1 MLRRCRHKRFLSTLS
16 LRRATFA
23 LWMIA
28 SLLLFLSTLS
38 LRRATKKKK
47 NQPGKSKFLS
57 TLSLRRATNASY
69 GALDGASISIHALL
83 AESDIHHRTRRR
95 SPSISI
101 HALLAESDFWRNRQN
116 KDLYLFLSTLSLRR
130 ATGVSFRDLCAAI
143 FLSTLS
149 LRRATYPLLFWGEQ
163 HGDFYP
169 RSPCGERPSS
179 VLMALPPYIFLST
192 LSLRRATPNFRGYI
206 GGNIPFLSTL
216 SLRRAT
222 FRRALK
228 RPVAYFYPRSPCGE
242 RLLMRCRLMR
252 NRRFLSTL
260 SLRRATQWR
269 RSVKLFRQFL
279 STLSLRRATTPLRTA
294 ALHIRDF
301 YPRSPCGERP
311 GGDQL
316 AAHSQHFYPRSPCG
330 ERPENPCTSVSI
342 FIFLSTLS
350 LRRAT
355 YIRAN
360 AVSLADDFYPRSP
373 CGERPGRYRQRP

>member
-1 MLRRCRHKRFLSTLS
+1 
-16 LRRATFA
+16 
-23 LWMIA
+23 MIA
-28 SLLLFLSTLS
+28 SLLL
-38 LRRATKKKK
+38 
-47 NQPGKSKFLS
+47 FLS

-242 RLLMRCRLMR
+242 RPNGGVLLSCFGNFYPRSPCGERR
-252 NRRFLSTL
+252 KWYPHSGKNRKFLSTL
-260 SLRRATQWR
+260 SLRRATVFDKITCFGKSISIHALLAESDYLSAAKAGDFYISIHALLAESDTIILPNVYRCW
-269 RSVKLFRQFL
+269 KFL
-279 STLSLRRATTPLRTA
+279 STLSLRRATPKT
-294 ALHIRDF
+294 H
-301 YPRSPCGERP
+301 
-311 GGDQL
+311 Q
-316 AAHSQHFYPRSPCG
+316 
-330 ERPENPCTSVSI
+330 
-342 FIFLSTLS
+342 
-350 LRRAT
+350 
-355 YIRAN
+355 
-360 AVSLADDFYPRSP
+360 
-373 CGERPGRYRQRP
+373 

>member
-47 NQPGKSKFLS
+47 INPANQNFYP
-57 TLSLRRATNASY
+57 
-69 GALDGASISIHALL
+69 
-83 AESDIHHRTRRR
+83 R
-95 SPSISI
+95 SPCGERLMQAMA
-101 HALLAESDFWRNRQN
+101 HLMEL
-116 KDLYLFLSTLSLRR
+116 LFLSTLSLRR
-130 ATGVSFRDLCAAI
+130 ATYIIGRAVDLHP

-222 FRRALK
+222 
-228 RPVAYFYPRSPCGE
+228 G
-242 RLLMRCRLMR
+242 
-252 NRRFLSTL
+252 
-260 SLRRATQWR
+260 
-269 RSVKLFRQFL
+269 
-279 STLSLRRATTPLRTA
+279 
-294 ALHIRDF
+294 
-301 YPRSPCGERP
+301 
-311 GGDQL
+311 
-316 AAHSQHFYPRSPCG
+316 
-330 ERPENPCTSVSI
+330 
-342 FIFLSTLS
+342 
-350 LRRAT
+350 
-355 YIRAN
+355 
-360 AVSLADDFYPRSP
+360 
-373 CGERPGRYRQRP
+373 